1 MHKYFYMLT
10 NTEENYLKA
19 VWKLSFGKRDAVN
32 TNALAKHLGTTAAS
46 VTDMLKRLCDK
57 QYISYERYKGAKLT
71 VLGRQSAVGLVRR
84 HRLWEVFLVQKL
96 GFGWDEVHD
105 IAEELEHIQ
114 SEKLIRLLADFL
126 GNPSV
131 DPHGDPIPDE
141 NGVFLDTHFVLLSTL
156 TPLEKSSITGVDEHS
171 SAFLQY
177 LAAQNLLIGREI
189 QVLETYSYDNSMK
202 ILIVASQQ
210 EVVISQKVAQNLLVS
225 RF

>member
-1 MHKYFYMLT
+1 MLT

-19 VWKLSFGKRDAVN
+19 VWKLSFGERGAVN
-32 TNALAKHLGTTAAS
+32 TNTLAKHLGTTAAS

-57 QYISYERYKGAKLT
+57 QYIAYERYKGAKLT
-71 VLGRQSAVGLVRR
+71 VLGRQSAVSLVRR

-126 GNPSV
+126 GNPTI

-141 NGVFLDTHFVLLSTL
+141 NGVFSDTHFVLLSTL
-156 TPLEKSSITGVDEHS
+156 TPLEKGSIAGVDEHS

-202 ILIVASQQ
+202 ILIATSQK

-225 RF
+225 RS